1 MTLAKANDNKAR
13 VVVLGAAGQMTSV
26 TVKALFGSLAD
37 HRFTLVD
44 LNREGLA
51 TMRREAPVEAEI
63 DLAETDIY
71 DAKALRSLIKGAR
84 YVIHGAGPFHETA
97 KLVRSVAIEEGADY
111 FDIDDDNEST
121 LEAIDLGPHAAAA
134 GTALYVG
141 HGASPGFTNVMAAD
155 LMRRL
160 DHVVDVEVAWTVGD
174 EGAMELGRAVAEH
187 TLHIGAGDCVTWS
200 DGQRVVR
207 RSFERAEK
215 FPMGAPL
222 GPYNLYECA
231 HPETITL
238 PHSFPMLRSAQC
250 WGGMHPQAINGIVK
264 GVAVA
269 EAKGRLSRDEACSF
283 IQDVMRGD
291 TGSAKGWRY
300 AFAGMLAQVRRGEN
314 TLGAMTSALADA
326 ARGIHRP
333 TQAGMAARV
342 RGWRSGE
349 AVELT
354 RVTNAP
360 KVGTFSESMASM
372 TGLSAAAFF
381 LLLASGPRR
390 AGFQPPERWADPE
403 AFYAMVRSIAPEPD
417 YPVLLAPTERR
428 IDPEILSGWRASA
441 T

>member
-1 MTLAKANDNKAR
+1 MGHTSDNQAR

-26 TVKALFGSLAD
+26 TVNALFGPLAD

-44 LNREGLA
+44 LNVEGLA
-51 TMRREAPVEAEI
+51 AMRRNAPAGVDISLEQA
-63 DLAETDIY
+63 DIY
-71 DAKALRSLIKGAR
+71 DADAVRGLLKGAR
-84 YVIHGAGPFHETA
+84 YVIHGAGPFHKTA
-97 KLVRSVAIEEGADY
+97 RLVRGIAIEEGVDY

-121 LEAIDLGPHAAAA
+121 LEAIELDARAAAA

-141 HGASPGFTNVMAAD
+141 HGASPGFTNVMAVD

-174 EGAMELGRAVAEH
+174 EGEMELGRAVAEH
-187 TLHIGAGDCVTWS
+187 TLHIGAGDCVTWA
-200 DGQRVVR
+200 DGARVVR
-207 RSFERAEK
+207 RSFDRAEK
-215 FPMGAPL
+215 FPMGPPL
-222 GPYNLYECA
+222 GVYTLYECA

-238 PHSFPMLRSAQC
+238 PHCFPWLRSTHC

-264 GVAVA
+264 GVACA
-269 EAKGRLSRDEACSF
+269 EAAGKLSRDEACRF

-291 TGSAKGWRY
+291 TGSARGWRY
-300 AFAGMLAQVRRGEN
+300 AFGGMLAQVRRGEN

-326 ARGIHRP
+326 VRGIHRP

-342 RGWRSGE
+342 RGWRGGQALE
-349 AVELT
+349 IT

-360 KVGTFSESMASM
+360 KPGTFTASMASM

-381 LLLASGPRR
+381 LLIAGSPRR

-403 AFYAMVRSIAPEPD
+403 AFYAAVRSIAPEPE
-417 YPVLLAPTERR
+417 YPSMLDPTERR
-428 IDPEILSGWRASA
+428 IDPGTLGNWAIAAE
-441 T
+441 